1 MEAKLIVI
9 SGKANKNEVALKL
22 PCTIGRSREA
32 DLTIG
37 HPMVSRQHCELSESE
52 GVVLIRDL
60 GSLNGT
66 FVNGERVSESR
77 LDPSAEVTVGPL
89 TFRVDFE
96 YAAPEQ
102 AEEVA
107 FEAID
112 EAGGGQPSASSD
124 VADTAD
130 FSGLLKA
137 GKADAPAAKEQEEER
152 GEDTD
157 FFAAIDAD
165 SPPAVP
171 SSAGAYDVSEDAAEV
186 EEEKEEE
193 EEEEVEPT
201 PPPPSGAK
209 ARISGKGGV
218 KDDRASSAQPVKPRA
233 NPDDDY
239 GVASEAEE
247 GDEEESADDDAGE
260 DETVPQ
266 KAAGKDNAKKQKK
279 GWWPFA
285 GKGKEKKGAE
295 KPAEEPEDE
304 PAAKAES
311 KPAAKPAAKAAPK
324 PAPKPAVKS
333 KPAKKSDEDLAFEA
347 LLDDG
352 DSKGDDSEGGDASL
366 GFLKND

>member
-37 HPMVSRQHCELSESE
+37 HPMVSRQHCELSESDGE
-52 GVVLIRDL
+52 VLIRDL

-96 YAAPEQ
+96 SAAP
-102 AEEVA
+102 AEAEDVA
-107 FEAID
+107 FEAVD
-112 EAGGGQPSASSD
+112 GESLEEPAAPAASAD

-130 FSGLLKA
+130 FSDLLNADKA
-137 GKADAPAAKEQEEER
+137 EAPAAKKPAEDS

-157 FFAAIDAD
+157 FFDAIDAD

-171 SSAGAYDVSEDAAEV
+171 SSAGAYDVG
-186 EEEKEEE
+186 EEEAEEE
-193 EEEEVEPT
+193 EEAEPT

-209 ARISGKGGV
+209 ARITGKGGV

-233 NPDDDY
+233 NAEDDY
-239 GVASEAEE
+239 GVASESAE
-247 GDEEESADDDAGE
+247 GDEADEAEDEAAD

-266 KAAGKDNAKKQKK
+266 KAAKDDAKKQKK

-285 GKGKEKKGAE
+285 GKGKAEKKGAE
-295 KPAEEPEDE
+295 KPAEESEEE
-304 PAAKAES
+304 PAANVE
-311 KPAAKPAAKAAPK
+311 PKPAAKAATK
-324 PAPKPAVKS
+324 PAAKAAS
-333 KPAKKSDEDLAFEA
+333 KPAAKTPAKPAAKGKPGKKSDEDLAFEA

-352 DSKGDDSEGGDASL
+352 DSENGDASL